1 MSGSNIHNTKGI
13 NGISPVDVCG
23 VNVYPFNSVDEL
35 IDAANSLKRI
45 LVAINAEKIVNSTP
59 TTRGIINSNIGYCD
73 GVGAVKALKQ
83 KGCGDVPKIPG
94 CELWLN
100 IIDRFHASH
109 SFYLLGS
116 KQAVIDATVE
126 KLRGQYPDLN
136 IVGYRNGYLKSDA
149 DRRAVIDEVV
159 HLKPDVVFVAMG
171 SPRQELL
178 MSDMQARHQA
188 IYQGLGGSFDVY
200 SGNVERAPQ
209 WWLDHNLEFL
219 HRFVSNPKRFKRL
232 IPIWKFAL
240 RLLFHRI

>member
-1 MSGSNIHNTKGI
+1 MESNNNLQNSFDDIT
-13 NGISPVDVCG
+13 PVEVCG
-23 VNVYPFNSVDEL
+23 VNIYPFKSVDDL
-35 IDAANSLKRI
+35 IDAADRRKRI

-59 TTRGIINSNIGYCD
+59 TTRGIINSNIGYSD

-100 IIDRFHASH
+100 IINRFHDSH

-116 KQAVIDATVE
+116 KQEVIEQTVN
-126 KLRGQYPDLN
+126 KLRAEFPDLN
-136 IVGYRNGYLKSDA
+136 IVGYRNGYLKDDA
-149 DRRAVIDEVV
+149 DRQAVIDEVV
-159 HLKPDVVFVAMG
+159 SLRPDVVFVAMG

-219 HRFVSNPKRFKRL
+219 HRFVKNPKRFKRL
-232 IPIWKFAL
+232 IPIGKFAL